1 MENIHA
7 KDCNCKI
14 CNNGIREE
22 RQYAA
27 LKIEEHFIIFDAE
40 EYQHFDDWIRNK
52 TENEKQLHPTYC
64 VIEPEDGNKLQ
75 LVYGVLIPA
84 CETEISDWNKELE
97 KFKGY
102 AFATL
107 EDEKIYL
114 SAYQDI
120 ALFEN
125 MKTYETNIPC
135 AMLLDTALDLEDKK
149 DYGFGHTMFL
159 KYGNMEIFNNIFN
172 RKFLFCVRDVEAAY
186 DSVQGDWKDF
196 INEEVLKRVA
206 KELF

>member
-1 MENIHA
+1 MEDIHA
-7 KDCNCKI
+7 KDCTCKI

-27 LKIEEHFIIFDAE
+27 LKIEEHFIILDAE
-40 EYQHFDDWIRNK
+40 EYQHFDDWMRNK
-52 TENEKQLHPTYC
+52 TENEKQPAYC
-64 VIEPEDGNKLQ
+64 VVEPKDENTLQ
-75 LVYGVLIPA
+75 LAYGVLIPA
-84 CETEISDWNKELE
+84 YETEVPDWNKELE

-114 SAYQDI
+114 SEYQDI
-120 ALFEN
+120 VLFEN
-125 MKTYETNIPC
+125 MKTYGISIPC
-135 AMLLDTALDLEDKK
+135 AMLLNTPLDLENKM

-172 RKFLFCVRDVEAAY
+172 REFLFCVRDVEAAY

-196 INEEVLKRVA
+196 INEKALKKVA